1 MKFIFLLSLFTATLS
16 ATLPTSAYDVK
27 TFGAAGDRQ
36 TLDTVAIQQAIDAA
50 HAAGGGTVYF
60 PTGTFLSGS
69 IVLKSNVTLHLS
81 PGATLLGSGN
91 FADYAHVDAIRAQL
105 GAEAKPAAPSEFHP
119 ELPGRH
125 LIYAY
130 DAENIGIEGAGT
142 IDGQSAAFFDAA
154 MKPRPRPSP
163 LIEFQSSRRI
173 RVENVTIRNAPAWTL
188 RPKNCDDVK
197 IRGISLLNSLRAI
210 NSDGIDVDSSRNVI
224 IADSRIEC
232 GDDCIVLKTTMAE
245 GVARPVENV
254 VVTNCV
260 LMSSASA
267 IKLGTESHGDFR
279 HCSFTNCVIRDSR
292 TGIALL
298 AKDGGTMED
307 IRFSNITIT
316 TRPKWGQGWEWP
328 IVVDIERRTE
338 HSRLSR
344 IRDVAFSDLTIY
356 TKGRIMVSGKPASR
370 VENVSFRNVTMRVT
384 GYEELAGAPKMSGGG
399 AKFADGLPD
408 YAETPAAFILVH
420 LRSIRIDGLFLHWP
434 VTATPPAR
442 EAIFQVGTEEF
453 VLTAIHPSSGALSP
467 ALFRPPNEKQHR
479 ATEHAEATAP
489 H

>member
-1 MKFIFLLSLFTATLS
+1 MKLIFLLGFFAATLR
-16 ATLPTSAYDVK
+16 AALPTSTYDVK
-27 TFGAAGDRQ
+27 RFGAAGDRL
-36 TLDTVAIQQAIDAA
+36 TLDTVPIQQAIDAA
-50 HAAGGGTVYF
+50 HEAGGGTVYF
-60 PTGTFLSGS
+60 PAGTFLSGS

-91 FADYAHVDAIRAQL
+91 FADYAHVDAMRAQL
-105 GAEAKPAAPSEFHP
+105 GAKPAAPSDFHP

-130 DAENIGIEGAGT
+130 DAENIGIEGVGT
-142 IDGQSAAFFDAA
+142 IDGQSAAFFDAD

-232 GDDCIVLKTTMAE
+232 GDDCIVLKTTLAE
-245 GVARPVENV
+245 GVAGPVENV
-254 VVTNCV
+254 VVSNCV

-267 IKLGTESHGDFR
+267 IKFGTESHGDFR
-279 HCSFTNCVIRDSR
+279 HCLFTNCVIRDSR

-316 TRPKWGQGWEWP
+316 TRPKWGRGWEWP

-356 TKGRIMVSGKPASR
+356 TKGRVMVSAKPASPI
-370 VENVSFRNVTMRVT
+370 ENVSFRNVTMRVT
-384 GYEELAGAPKMSGGG
+384 GFEELTGVPKMSGGG
-399 AKFADGLPD
+399 PKFADGLPD
-408 YAETPAAFILVH
+408 YAEEPAAFILAH
-420 LRSIRIDGLFLHWP
+420 IKGINFAGLFLQWP
-434 VTATPPAR
+434 VSAAPPAR
-442 EAIFQVGTEEF
+442 HAIFQVATEGF
-453 VLTAIHPSSGALSP
+453 ALTSSIAPSSSSEIP
-467 ALFRPPNEKQHR
+467 ALKSNGSN
-479 ATEHAEATAP
+479 
-489 H
+489 